1 MPGSKDDV
9 WLRSFVLTYKT
20 FLPLMQKFGTI
31 DPSVGD
37 PETLAER
44 VIGPKRAPSA
54 PRA

>member
-20 FLPLMQKFGTI
+20 LLPMMQKFGVV
-31 DPSVGD
+31 DAHVGD

-44 VIGPKRAPSA
+44 IIAEARA
-54 PRA
+54 